1 MSGVQMNPDIEHPV
15 FRFPLNTPHLVFAVP
30 ETRHKPLLFI
40 FRDHIPAPRP
50 ESPAKHQHRE
60 RIDSL
65 QSSAPVNVTGSGRM
79 MPPRTDSQSGSSN
92 VAAQIPPND
101 KALYH
106 DSTVDIF

>member
-1 MSGVQMNPDIEHPV
+1 MNPDIVHPV

-30 ETRHKPLLFI
+30 ETRHKPLVFI

-65 QSSAPVNVTGSGRM
+65 QSSAPVNVTGSGSGRM

-92 VAAQIPPND
+92 VAALIPPND